1 MCLVKFEGP
10 KEVSMEERVVG
21 DKIGKARSQVRQN
34 HDDQRTESEYY
45 LKGNGN

>member
-10 KEVSMEERVVG
+10 KEVSMEEGIIG

-34 HDDQRTESEYY
+34 LHDQRTESEYY
-45 LKGNGN
+45 SKGNGN